1 MTWDQVKN
9 MTPWTIT
16 KKNLMQDRI
25 ARIVRGQITDEN
37 GHPITASPKVKLDFF
52 FFFVYGVLFKI
63 KDDKL

>member
-9 MTPWTIT
+9 MTPWTII

-37 GHPITASPKVKLDFF
+37 GHPITASPKVKL
-52 FFFVYGVLFKI
+52 Y
-63 KDDKL
+63 DK

>member
-37 GHPITASPKVKLDFF
+37 GHPITASPKVKLD
-52 FFFVYGVLFKI
+52 
-63 KDDKL
+63 DKL